1 MDPQIAATIE
11 RLEAVIQS
19 ADDALAIP
27 RESAEFVYTLL
38 RATGARRGLEIGTS
52 YGYSALWAGAAIAER
67 GGRLITID
75 RDPRKHE
82 IASTWFAEA
91 GLDRVIEC
99 RTGVAGEVL
108 DELEG
113 PFDYVLNDADKENCG
128 PYVKQLLAKL
138 APRAVVLTDNTLT
151 HQEELGP
158 FISWVRD
165 HPSFASAHVPVG
177 NGFEMSV
184 YVGG

>member
-1 MDPQIAATIE
+1 MP
-11 RLEAVIQS
+11 
-19 ADDALAIP
+19 
-27 RESAEFVYTLL
+27 
-38 RATGARRGLEIGTS
+38 
-52 YGYSALWAGAAIAER
+52 AG
-67 GGRLITID
+67 GGRVITID

-82 IASTWFAEA
+82 IASRWFAEA

-99 RTGVAGEVL
+99 RTGVAAEVL
-108 DELEG
+108 EGLDG

-151 HQEELGP
+151 HREELVP
-158 FISWVRD
+158 FIRWVRG
-165 HPSFASAHVPVG
+165 HRAFASAHVPVR